1 MAGFSAT
8 TFVLSKG
15 VTASVV
21 AGVDHM
27 EVNDQ
32 TLTIVPTNGSTLE
45 MTFPIPIPN
54 GVKNMYIDTNNHLIA
69 VFDNNEVRDCVE
81 VPTGEGGSSLQK
93 IIVDTLPTEGIV
105 SNAIYF
111 VPCENADGD
120 DMYDEYVYIN
130 GQWER
135 QGTRDSAI
143 ETIESAKATSS
154 EIDELFK

>member
-1 MAGFSAT
+1 MKYEDFGIVVQAVGPIIDVR
-8 TFVLSKG
+8 FVDSKLPNIL
-15 VTASVV
+15 TALV
-21 AGVDHM
+21 
-27 EVNDQ
+27 
-32 TLTIVPTNGSTLE
+32 
-45 MTFPIPIPN
+45 IPIKEN
-54 GVKNMYIDTNNHLIA
+54 EELVVEIEQYVGDDTA
-69 VFDNNEVRDCVE
+69 RCVAM
-81 VPTGEGGSSLQK
+81 G
-93 IIVDTLPTEGIV
+93 PTEGIV